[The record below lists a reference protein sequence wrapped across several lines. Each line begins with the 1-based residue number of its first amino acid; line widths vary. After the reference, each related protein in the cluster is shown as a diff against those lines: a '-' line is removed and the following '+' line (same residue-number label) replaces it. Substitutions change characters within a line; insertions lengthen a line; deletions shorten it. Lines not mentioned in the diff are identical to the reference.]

1 MKYSIGVFFK
11 LSGNT
16 TYLQDSVNT
25 FKGACL
31 EEVTHD
37 EVYYI
42 NASTDGRYLVD
53 VISSLLCPRDCS
65 GNGNCTNGNCIDT
78 S

>member
-1 MKYSIGVFFK
+1 M
-11 LSGNT
+11 
-16 TYLQDSVNT
+16 NT

-31 EEVTHD
+31 EEVAHD

-42 NASTDGRYLVD
+42 NASTDGRFLVD

-78 S
+78 M